1 MVYINEN
8 SGTISIPRHTFNT
21 TGLYR
26 LIVSSNISNEVILVE
41 DGNDISTNALYYKF
55 AIGNLDKLNVG
66 EYTYNLYVI
75 NNGISNSIIE
85 TGLLTYGNFN
95 RVVTVNNTFNNEKI
109 QYNG

>member
-21 TGLYR
+21 SGDYKLVVT
-26 LIVSSNISNEVILVE
+26 SNISNDVILVE
-41 DGNDISTNALYYKF
+41 DGNNISTNTLYYKF
-55 AIGNLDKLNVG
+55 ALGSLTNLNVG
-66 EYTYNLYVI
+66 EYTYKLYVL
-75 NNGISNSIIE
+75 NDVIE

-109 QYNG
+109 QYYG

>member
-41 DGNDISTNALYYKF
+41 DGNDISTNTLYYKF
-55 AIGNLDKLNVG
+55 ALGNLDKLNVG
-66 EYTYNLYVI
+66 EYTYNLYFI
-75 NNGISNSIIE
+75 NGISTDIIE

-95 RVVTVNNTFNNEKI
+95 RVVTVNNTFNKEKI